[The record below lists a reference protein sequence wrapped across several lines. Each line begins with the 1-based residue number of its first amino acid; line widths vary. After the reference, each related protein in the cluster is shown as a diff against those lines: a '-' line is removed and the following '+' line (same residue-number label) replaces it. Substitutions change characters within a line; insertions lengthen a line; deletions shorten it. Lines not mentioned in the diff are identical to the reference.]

1 MNKIGIYKHH
11 PYCSEDSALGVSLA
25 IDNFYQGRYFD
36 ESDITP
42 EFIKQFDLIVFPG
55 GIGDSDKFKDLFHW
69 RKASIV
75 NDYVQSGGKY
85 LGICMGAYWAGSHYF
100 DILRGI
106 DTVQYIKRPGADIT
120 RSYGTV
126 AEIEW
131 LGNKKEM
138 YFYDGCAI
146 VGSGNYDTIAK
157 YKNDDP
163 MAVIQGNVGLI
174 GCHPESSKY
183 WYDTWSYMP
192 AKWHNREHYYLLRDF
207 IRRMMGYY
215 DASNI

>member
-11 PYCSEDSALGVSLA
+11 PFCSEDSALGVSLA